1 MKIALYNLTTTT
13 AYGGVESFVWDLAN
27 QLAQRQHDV
36 HVLGGHGKRREG
48 SSQVQVHTFP
58 FIDRSRFSWIPGLS
72 RAYAERKLLE
82 RLSMAVTALP
92 ALIAGRYDIIHIQKP
107 YDLLPALIAGRI
119 SGAKVILGCHGE
131 DFYRGDRWLARHV
144 DGAVSCSQFN
154 ATTVMRRYPID
165 VEVVYNGIDTAVF
178 TPPAHPPAP
187 TTTLRMLFVGRL
199 QPWKGVDTAIR
210 ALTEVADTT
219 LTIAGD
225 GVHRGELT
233 ALVHTLGLHERVTFL
248 GSVERNQIPALMHQ
262 HDLLVAT
269 SHASETFGIGLVEAQ
284 ACGLPVI
291 ASRFGGFVE
300 VVDEGHTGLFFA
312 PRDAHDLART
322 LHYVHSHRTHLAT
335 MAQSAPA
342 WAAQF
347 AWPVVTN
354 HIESYYVN
362 LLQR

>member
-1 MKIALYNLTTTT
+1 
-13 AYGGVESFVWDLAN
+13 
-27 QLAQRQHDV
+27 
-36 HVLGGHGKRREG
+36 
-48 SSQVQVHTFP
+48 
-58 FIDRSRFSWIPGLS
+58 
-72 RAYAERKLLE
+72 
-82 RLSMAVTALP
+82 
-92 ALIAGRYDIIHIQKP
+92 
-107 YDLLPALIAGRI
+107 
-119 SGAKVILGCHGE
+119 
-131 DFYRGDRWLARHV
+131 
-144 DGAVSCSQFN
+144 
-154 ATTVMRRYPID
+154 
-165 VEVVYNGIDTAVF
+165 
-178 TPPAHPPAP
+178 
-187 TTTLRMLFVGRL
+187 
-199 QPWKGVDTAIR
+199 
-210 ALTEVADTT
+210 
-219 LTIAGD
+219 
-225 GVHRGELT
+225 
-233 ALVHTLGLHERVTFL
+233 
-248 GSVERNQIPALMHQ
+248 MHQ